1 MRRPTAIAAVAAALV
16 AAAVVA
22 WTVDGAPSDPAAAEA
37 ADDAGP
43 AAPTPAQQRDTATA
57 RPGTVPAQQ
66 VSGVAEA
73 DTLTPAERA
82 IIAHRRADR
91 GPEQPVPFSHR
102 FHVSELQVGCEYCHT
117 GTRESPVAT
126 MPSLSVCMGCHRTV
140 GRDLPAI
147 GKLQSAWDAGEPI
160 AWNRVYKV
168 PEFVQFKHQPHL
180 RNDVQCQECHGPV
193 EEMDRVYKA
202 SSLSM
207 GWCLSCHRQQPAD
220 SDVATDHELVEQAH
234 LPDAPEG
241 RQPVGMYPRTIATGY
256 GEDRAPDDCAT
267 CHY

>member
-1 MRRPTAIAAVAAALV
+1 MRSPTAIATAAAV
-16 AAAVVA
+16 VVAAVVA
-22 WTVDGAPSDPAAAEA
+22 WTVDGDPAPAATEAGDAADPAAPAEV
-37 ADDAGP
+37 
-43 AAPTPAQQRDTATA
+43 QQRDTAA
-57 RPGTVPAQQ
+57 SRPDTLPEQQ
-66 VSGVAEA
+66 VSGVATS

-102 FHVSELQVGCEYCHT
+102 FHVSELEVGCEYCHT
-117 GTRESPVAT
+117 GTRDRQVAT

-147 GKLQSAWDAGEPI
+147 GKLQSAWEADEPI

-180 RNDVQCQECHGPV
+180 RNEIECQECHGPV

-207 GWCLSCHRQQPAD
+207 GWCLSCHRQEPAD
-220 SDVATDHELVEQAH
+220 SDVATDHALVREAH
-234 LPDAPEG
+234 LPDPPEG
-241 RQPVGMYPRTIATGY
+241 RQPVGLYPATISTGY
-256 GEDRAPDDCAT
+256 GQDRAPENCAT